1 MGTASPTLTRPLM
14 TIPTTKVLQIAL
26 VTPLQGP
33 AGIFGPSCEAGRYT
47 NRYGPEAPVLN
58 SMGESCYEGV
68 RLLAALI
75 QRADGLDV
83 PGLCSVA
90 DTVGLANVCRR
101 IEEFHKVH
109 GELWEPAPLLVRLAQ
124 QGRTFAAWD
133 AERAAGE
140 RVAAS

>member
-75 QRADGLDV
+75 QRAGGLDV

-90 DTVGLANVCRR
+90 DTVGYGGPRGEVHLQKCHLDQPIYLARADDLQFDVITSFRR
-101 IEEFHKVH
+101 T
-109 GELWEPAPLLVRLAQ
+109 RQ
-124 QGRTFAAWD
+124 D
-133 AERAAGE
+133 ER
-140 RVAAS
+140 